1 MCHENNILHPLG
13 MATFKKICYLMVFQ
27 KNVREPNE
35 VREGD
40 SHEVKEGDQPEAREG
55 DTLG

>member
-1 MCHENNILHPLG
+1 

-40 SHEVKEGDQPEAREG
+40 PHEVKEGNQPEAKEG